1 MIFLALILSSLL
13 ASIPFGVIFAL
24 YFSDK
29 DPRKHGSFNIGMTNA
44 WRVCGWEVGVLT
56 LMGDLGKSA
65 LLIAIFQSHLTEHTL
80 SLLTFST
87 VFFHCYS
94 IYLNFDGGKG
104 LATASG
110 VLLVIEPFWFFMLF
124 ISWLVIRLITQ
135 SSSIAAFSAI
145 GLMLFLCCS
154 ILSENQMGF
163 FAITTL
169 IAWRHRENVD
179 RLMTHSELAP

>member
-24 YFSDK
+24 YFSNK

-44 WRVCGWEVGVLT
+44 WRVCGWEVGMLT
-56 LMGDLGKSA
+56 LMGDLGKGA
-65 LLIAIFQSHLTEHTL
+65 LLITIFQPHLTESTL
-80 SLLTFST
+80 SLLAFSA

-94 IYLNFDGGKG
+94 IYLNFEGGKG

-110 VLLVIEPFWFFMLF
+110 VLLVIEPFWFLILF
-124 ISWLVIRLITQ
+124 ISWLLIRLVTK

-145 GLMLFLCCS
+145 ALMLFLCCS

-163 FAITTL
+163 FAIATL
-169 IAWRHRENVD
+169 IAWRHQENLE
-179 RLMTHSELAP
+179 RLMTHSELGP